1 MMTQAQSPTLL
12 PDEEYERLLCACCKN
27 SLLTFT
33 EAFVRSY
40 RAARVHEFLAGKL
53 EDCFARKVR
62 RLCISM
68 PPRSGKSQLCSVG
81 FPAWAL
87 TKSPGLHVIQAS
99 YAASLSEGFSLGIRR
114 ILQSDSY
121 RRLFPPILSP
131 EINRQRAWATLGG
144 GSFFATG
151 TGGGLVGRGADILIC
166 DDLTRDRAEA
176 NSQTHRDDVWSWFTS
191 AALTRL
197 SPNGV
202 AIVISARWH
211 EDDLI
216 GRLTSPERR
225 KEFEAAGLQ
234 DELFEVVNL
243 EALCEHPETDPL
255 GRQYGEALW
264 PERWPVSQ
272 LEARKLQIGA
282 TEFAAQYQGRPS
294 PAGGDIFRTGKI
306 RIIDAD
312 DVPEDLR
319 TMRGWDLALST
330 KTQGDYSCGARGG
343 LDKEGNFWLVHM
355 DRGKRAWPDQKRR
368 IIDFA
373 NAEAS
378 DGRIAVEAVAGFKVA
393 VAELETA
400 LRGRMSVRSIS
411 VTSDKMTRAL
421 PWSAK
426 VDGGMFYIVRGPWN
440 ADFLAEL
447 GSFPNGTHDDQVD
460 AVSVLWDA
468 VHRQKKLLIA

>member
-1 MMTQAQSPTLL
+1 MAQALTHRPADLAE
-12 PDEEYERLLCACCKN
+12 DERLLRACCSG
-27 SLLTFT
+27 SLLTFA
-33 EAFVRSY
+33 ESFVRGY
-40 RAARVHEFLAGKL
+40 RAGRVHEFLALKL
-53 EDCFARKVR
+53 EDCLARKVR

-68 PPRSGKSQLCSVG
+68 PPRTGKSQLCSVA

-87 TKSPGLHVIQAS
+87 TKVPGLNVIQAS
-99 YAASLSEGFSLGIRR
+99 YAAALSEGFSLGIRR
-114 ILQSDSY
+114 ILQSDAY
-121 RRLFPPILSP
+121 RHLFPPILSP

-151 TGGGLVGRGADILIC
+151 RGGGLVGRGADILIA

-202 AIVISARWH
+202 AIVISTRWH

-216 GRLTSPERR
+216 GRLTSPDRR
-225 KEFEAAGLQ
+225 KDFEAAGLAG
-234 DELFEVVNL
+234 ELFEVVNL
-243 EALCEHPETDPL
+243 EAICEHPETDPL
-255 GRQYGEALW
+255 GRSFGEALW
-264 PERWPVSQ
+264 PERWPIKQ
-272 LEARKLQIGA
+272 LEAFRLQIGA

-294 PAGGDIFRTGKI
+294 PAGGDIFQTGKV
-306 RIIDAD
+306 RVIDAD
-312 DVPEDLR
+312 DVPDDLR
-319 TMRGWDLALST
+319 TMRAWDLALST
-330 KTQGDYSCGARGG
+330 KTQGDFSCGARGG
-343 LDKEGNFWLVHM
+343 MDKAGNFYLLHM
-355 DRGKRAWPDQKRR
+355 DRGKRAWPEQKRR
-368 IIDFA
+368 ILQLAEI
-373 NAEAS
+373 EAS

-400 LRGRMSVRSIS
+400 LRGRMSVRSVS
-411 VTSDKMTRAL
+411 VTTDKVTRAL

-447 GSFPNGTHDDQVD
+447 ETFPNGTHDDQVD
-460 AVSVLWDA
+460 AVSVLWEA
-468 VHRQKKLLIA
+468 LRKQAKLLIA